1 MKSSRPKHLHQ
12 PVDSSEGDVN
22 LSPERQKWINSL
34 DSATRKLLDQDA
46 EFFLHQSLSTPC
58 LDVLTQARGSGFTDL
73 NSKTFLDFHGNSA
86 HQVGH
91 AHPKV
96 IEAVKAQLD
105 TLAFCPR
112 RFTNEPAIRLAEKLV
127 SLAPG
132 DLGKVLFAPGGTSA
146 VGMALKLARMATGRF
161 KTISMWDS
169 FHGASLDAISL
180 GGEAL
185 FRNQIG
191 PLLPGT
197 EHVPPA
203 EPYRCMWNPDGS
215 CESCDL
221 RCAKYIEYVL
231 EREGDVAAVVAEP
244 FRCTTINIPPQG
256 YWPYVRKACDKHG
269 ALLVFDET
277 ALCLGRA
284 GTMFAFENFGV
295 VPDIVTLGKGLGGG
309 VFPLAAIV
317 ARKDLDIAPHVALG
331 HYTHEKN
338 PTACAAGL
346 AAIEVIEQEGLL
358 ARARVLGR
366 ETLGKLAALGDKH
379 PCVGQARG
387 LGLAMGL
394 EIVQERHP
402 SEPDPARAER
412 ILYSCLKQGLSFK
425 VSGGSCLTLTPP
437 LTLSGQ
443 DMDLALA
450 ILEQAVIDTEN
461 TA

>member
-346 AAIEVIEQEGLL
+346 AAIEVIEQEDLL